1 MSQKLKLAIYKGL
14 LFYKLHH
21 LLELS
26 LHTFIQYLV
35 RGPSLANKQV
45 IGYIHVNEYII
56 YFKILEIGNVYDRTD
71 SEAQVGEPL
80 TWTAP
85 DFNSQ
90 ERTESMLALSS
101 LMWNSASLHTLSAY
115 QQDLQSSL
123 PWYQS
128 LAM

>member
-1 MSQKLKLAIYKGL
+1 
-14 LFYKLHH
+14 
-21 LLELS
+21 
-26 LHTFIQYLV
+26 
-35 RGPSLANKQV
+35 
-45 IGYIHVNEYII
+45 
-56 YFKILEIGNVYDRTD
+56 
-71 SEAQVGEPL
+71 VGEPL

-90 ERTESMLALSS
+90 ELTESMLALSS